1 MPEQGGEHDGS
12 PGLLSAS
19 GRGAEKES
27 VPMFRHTMDQMTSSQ
42 ALLDAMA
49 SAVLMAA
56 ALLPILTFATVTLR

>member
-1 MPEQGGEHDGS
+1 
-12 PGLLSAS
+12 
-19 GRGAEKES
+19 
-27 VPMFRHTMDQMTSSQ
+27 MFRHTMDQMTSSQ